1 MIKGYI
7 KILKKK
13 NKSKNTFVG
22 RKRERTKN
30 RIKSRNKKKNGNE
43 ENE

>member
-7 KILKKK
+7 KFLKK

-30 RIKSRNKKKNGNE
+30 RIKSRNKKKNDNE